1 MVDVVVGDRSWG
13 VRACGDAASVASA
26 MNIVVVV
33 VVVVVVVKEESRC
46 EESTNVKAPNDVARG
61 TTYD

>member
-1 MVDVVVGDRSWG
+1 M
-13 VRACGDAASVASA
+13 RACGDAASVASA

>member
-1 MVDVVVGDRSWG
+1 M
-13 VRACGDAASVASA
+13 RACGDAASVASA

-33 VVVVVVVKEESRC
+33 VVVVVVAVQRIREESRC
-46 EESTNVKAPNDVARG
+46 EESTNVKASNDVARG